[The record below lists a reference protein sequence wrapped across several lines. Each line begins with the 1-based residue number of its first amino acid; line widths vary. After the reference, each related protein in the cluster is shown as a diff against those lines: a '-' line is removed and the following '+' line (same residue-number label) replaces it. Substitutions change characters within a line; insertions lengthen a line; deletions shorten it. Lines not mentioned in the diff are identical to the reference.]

1 MKSMLIRD
9 GIFLTMDPAQ
19 PVVEGCCMTVEN
31 GRITFIGQNVPEDK
45 TFAEV
50 IDGKNRLFMPGL
62 INTHNHAA
70 MSLLRG
76 YADDLAL
83 KVWLEE
89 KMWPNE
95 AKFTD
100 EDVRWGALLSI
111 VEMIKSGT
119 TCFVDMYDHMDEVAG
134 AVEMS
139 GIRACLTR
147 GMIGLGGEDEQRA
160 KLAEARAFVENWH
173 GQADGRIT
181 TMMSPHAPYTCP
193 PAFIRQIVE
202 TARELNVPIHT
213 HMSET
218 ASEVEWN
225 VKEYGKRPVEHLLE
239 LGVFDGPCLVA
250 HAVHLNN
257 EEIDIL
263 REHDVKVSHNPGSN
277 LKLASGIARVPDMLQ
292 KGITVSIGT
301 DSSASNNNLDMFEE
315 IRLAALIHKGVSGDP
330 TAVPAEQALRMG
342 TVMGAEALWL
352 EDVGILKPGMKA
364 DLIALDMSEAHW
376 YPSGHYIS
384 HLVYAASARDV
395 TDVWVDGRPLMR
407 NRELVTL
414 DEERIKWE
422 FQKRFERIMA

>member
-19 PVVEGCCMTVEN
+19 PVVEGCMTVEN

-173 GQADGRIT
+173 GRRT
-181 TMMSPHAPYTCP
+181 
-193 PAFIRQIVE
+193 
-202 TARELNVPIHT
+202 
-213 HMSET
+213 
-218 ASEVEWN
+218 
-225 VKEYGKRPVEHLLE
+225 
-239 LGVFDGPCLVA
+239 
-250 HAVHLNN
+250 
-257 EEIDIL
+257 
-263 REHDVKVSHNPGSN
+263 
-277 LKLASGIARVPDMLQ
+277 
-292 KGITVSIGT
+292 
-301 DSSASNNNLDMFEE
+301 
-315 IRLAALIHKGVSGDP
+315 AALP
-330 TAVPAEQALRMG
+330 R
-342 TVMGAEALWL
+342 
-352 EDVGILKPGMKA
+352 
-364 DLIALDMSEAHW
+364 
-376 YPSGHYIS
+376 
-384 HLVYAASARDV
+384 
-395 TDVWVDGRPLMR
+395 
-407 NRELVTL
+407 
-414 DEERIKWE
+414 
-422 FQKRFERIMA
+422 